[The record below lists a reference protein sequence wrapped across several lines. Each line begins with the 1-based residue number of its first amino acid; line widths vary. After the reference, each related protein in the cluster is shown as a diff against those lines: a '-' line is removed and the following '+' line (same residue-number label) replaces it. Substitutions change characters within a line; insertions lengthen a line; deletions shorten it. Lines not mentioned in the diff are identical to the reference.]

1 MSKYKIML
9 ANYETDPNLV
19 DAYRLSYEEA
29 EQFGAVQDRS
39 GLTMAAPETLNFLP
53 NSTSATVS
61 ERIDKAIADIG
72 ELSLG
77 TGSISEVSAIFHRQ
91 QNRSAAMNYLA
102 ACDATV
108 LSQYNELSGKV
119 DFLDIVGANLC
130 EIAQLEDSTRDIRTG
145 FIGSLLQDYLTVNP
159 TANFNF
165 DAPDSLRSV
174 EKFMAFYA
182 QEVDKTLIEQVWTVK
197 VDRWRVDFGQALNTP
212 KAHRYITKS
221 AREQGAKIARTIPVV
236 IIDPLLSLINSKI
249 RNNDEYGVFNAEDRT
264 IEIDPFMVV
273 TPSKQP
279 PDQPRE
285 LNKYQHELT
294 DAEAK
299 STLFHELIHA
309 MTNSYY
315 RREVFDK
322 VDLPVVGNATN
333 DNTSEL
339 VDVMDLWPLYWMEGM
354 TEKLECALF
363 SEQYELEVLPPRLG
377 RDDEAV
383 WRDEISLNPQ
393 ELGSDAKVT
402 ELRTKLPGAY
412 WEYRL
417 LIDTMFAKLDWEAAG
432 LTWRQAEQ
440 LAFKAF
446 TETPATQDIPS
457 THQHRQTFIEAI
469 NLAAHPGFFM
479 KLSNLEEQYGTE
491 LATDILTD
499 PEFDPHEPAG
509 LPWLA
514 SDFEASRLLNGL
526 VPTVI
531 ALALQYKIRLKLLGS
546 PESIIDH
553 SNQHISELETDITRI
568 DIFKL
573 ASEGMKLVLEQRHP
587 ARKSPTLAARMLN
600 GTFGDRLTVKLVK
613 RPVADLSE
621 AQAAIESWRALN
633 NTL

>member
-1 MSKYKIML
+1 ML
-9 ANYETDPNLV
+9 ANYEMDTNLI
-19 DAYRLSYEEA
+19 DAHRLTYEEV
-29 EQFGAVQDRS
+29 EQMGTVPDRS
-39 GLTMAAPETLNFLP
+39 GLTMVAPEILYFLP
-53 NSTSATVS
+53 TAMGATVS
-61 ERIDKAIADIG
+61 ERLEKTIVNIG
-72 ELSLG
+72 GLSLG
-77 TGSISEVSAIFHRQ
+77 NGSINDASAIFRKQ

-102 ACDATV
+102 DRDATL
-108 LSQYNELSGKV
+108 LSQYKELSGKV
-119 DFLDIVGANLC
+119 DFLDIAGASLC
-130 EIAQLEDSTRDIRTG
+130 EIIQLEDSARDIRTG
-145 FIGSLLQDYLTVNP
+145 FIGSLLLDYLTANP

-165 DAPDSLRSV
+165 HAPDSLRSV
-174 EKFMAFYA
+174 ERFMAFYA
-182 QEVDKTLIEQVWTVK
+182 QEVDKSLIEQVWTGK
-197 VDRWRVDFGQALNTP
+197 VDKWRVDFGQALNTP

-221 AREQGAKIARTIPVV
+221 ARDQGAKIARTIPVI
-236 IIDPLLSLINSKI
+236 IIDPLLSLIKSKT
-249 RNNDEYGVFNAEDRT
+249 RNNDEYGVFNAENRT
-264 IEIDPFMVV
+264 IAIDPFMVV
-273 TPSKQP
+273 TNPKQT
-279 PDQPRE
+279 PDRPRE
-285 LNKYQHELT
+285 PNKYQHKLIE
-294 DAEAK
+294 AEAK

-339 VDVMDLWPLYWMEGM
+339 VDIMDLWPLYWMEGM

-363 SEQYELEVLPPRLG
+363 SEQFESEVLPPGLSP
-377 RDDEAV
+377 DDEAA
-383 WRDEISLNPQ
+383 WRDEVSFNPQ
-393 ELGSDAKVT
+393 ELGSDAKVN
-402 ELRTKLPGAY
+402 ELHTKLPGAY

-446 TETPATQDIPS
+446 TETPATKDTPP
-457 THQHRQTFIEAI
+457 TNQHRQAFIEAI

-499 PEFDPHEPAG
+499 PEFDPHEPAD

-514 SDFEASRLLNGL
+514 SDVEASRLLNGL
-526 VPTVI
+526 VRTAI
-531 ALALQYKIRLKLLGS
+531 ALAQQYKIRLKLLGA
-546 PESIIDH
+546 PESIIDR
-553 SNQHISELETDITRI
+553 SNQRISELETDITRI

-587 ARKSPTLAARMLN
+587 ARKGPTVAARMLN

-621 AQAAIESWRALN
+621 ARAAIESWKALN
-633 NTL
+633 NSP